1 ESSSTVCSGSKLALS
16 KIPEAAFTTASGVTV
31 LVGVVL
37 AVLGVVGFKVKPFKY
52 SKNFFYSSEAL
63 AFKSVVVA
71 VLVSCLLLKEELSL
85 NIIAP
90 FLPLLI
96 TVYKSL

>member
-1 ESSSTVCSGSKLALS
+1 M
-16 KIPEAAFTTASGVTV
+16 
-31 LVGVVL
+31 
-37 AVLGVVGFKVKPFKY
+37 LGIVGFKVKPFKY

-96 TVYKSL
+96 TVYKSLANIRALPIASLGLEFIEGILAISPS

>member
-1 ESSSTVCSGSKLALS
+1 M
-16 KIPEAAFTTASGVTV
+16 
-31 LVGVVL
+31 
-37 AVLGVVGFKVKPFKY
+37 VGFKVKPFKY

-96 TVYKSL
+96 TVYKSLANIRALPIALLGSGFIEGILAISPS